1 MPAPMG
7 RTAEKVL
14 THNIKIQL
22 QARAPDPSA
31 MPGLVPFNG
40 ISGDNTHPFQRRTS
54 AAPPHFFAPCAMLPH
69 QLELLSPARDAQIG
83 IEAVNHGA
91 DAVYIGGPSFG
102 ARTSADNSVNEIAR
116 LAQHAHRFNS
126 RVFVTMNTILR
137 DDELEPARQLAWQM
151 YDAGVDALI
160 IQDMGLL
167 EIDLPPIQLHASTQT
182 DIRTPEKARFLQ
194 DVGLSQ
200 IVLARELTL
209 KQIAEIDA
217 ALGPKDA
224 PGRAVLEFFVHGA
237 LCVAYSGQCFISHAH
252 TGRSANR
259 GDCSQACRLP
269 YEVKDGQGRV
279 IAHDKHVLSMKDN
292 NQSNN
297 LREII
302 DAGVRS
308 FKIEGRYK
316 DMAYVK
322 NITAHYRVLLDEIL
336 NERPELARASSG
348 ECTFHFQPDPDQ
360 NFNREFTDYFVQGR
374 KEDIGA
380 FDTPKNPG
388 RPIAFVTAVGPN
400 FVELEAEDADTVIHN
415 GDGLCYLNLQ
425 KELVGLQINRA
436 EAMGKKGNASNAW
449 RVFPKDPM
457 DSFKDLRK
465 GVQVNRNR
473 DMDWVRGLEKKS
485 AERRIGAWIALS
497 ETHEGLSLTITDEDG
512 HSGSAAL
519 NGPLQDA
526 KDPDQAEARLRD
538 NLSRLGDTLFQAID
552 VSLNLGGPRF
562 VPASQLNALRR
573 EAVEALEAARTK
585 GWQRLPRAKPS
596 EPAATYPEDT
606 LTYLAN
612 VFNHKARD
620 FYAQHGVKVI
630 AAAYESQ
637 EEEGEVSLMITKHCV
652 RFSMSLC
659 PKQAK
664 GVTGVQGTVRA
675 EPLQLINGKEK
686 LTLRFDCK
694 PCEMHVVGK
703 IKRSVLN
710 AAPTSPVTFYR
721 TRPITTN

>member
-1 MPAPMG
+1 
-7 RTAEKVL
+7 
-14 THNIKIQL
+14 
-22 QARAPDPSA
+22 
-31 MPGLVPFNG
+31 
-40 ISGDNTHPFQRRTS
+40 
-54 AAPPHFFAPCAMLPH
+54 MLPH
-69 QLELLSPARDAQIG
+69 QLELLSPARDADIG
-83 IEAVNHGA
+83 VEAVNHGA

-102 ARTSADNSVNEIAR
+102 ARASADNSVQDIAR
-116 LAQHAHRFNS
+116 LARHAHRFNS
-126 RVFVTMNTILR
+126 RIFVTMNTILR
-137 DDELEPARQLAWQM
+137 DDELEPARKLAWQL

-194 DVGLSQ
+194 DAGLSQ

-209 KQIAEIDA
+209 QQIAAIDA
-217 ALGPKDA
+217 ALGQRDA

-237 LCVAYSGQCFISHAH
+237 LCVAYSGQCYISHAH

-269 YEVKDGQGRV
+269 YEVKDSQGRIV
-279 IAHDKHVLSMKDN
+279 AHDKHVLSMKDN
-292 NQSNN
+292 NQSDN
-297 LREII
+297 LRQII

-316 DMAYVK
+316 DVAYVK
-322 NITAHYRVLLDEIL
+322 NITAHYRLLLDEIL
-336 NERPELARASSG
+336 EERPELARASSG
-348 ECTFHFQPDPDQ
+348 ECTFHFRPDPNQ

-388 RPIAFVTAVGPN
+388 RPIGFVTATGPN
-400 FVELEAEDADTVIHN
+400 FVELQTEDPATEIHN

-436 EAMGKKGNASNAW
+436 EQLPVPRAGEGRGEGQGAKLW

-457 DSFKDLRK
+457 EGFKDLRK

-485 AERRIGAWIALS
+485 AERRIGAWLTLE
-497 ETHEGLSLTITDEDG
+497 ETPDGLRLTITDEDG
-512 HSGSAAL
+512 HHGAATL
-519 NGPLQDA
+519 PGPLQDA
-526 KDPDQAEARLRD
+526 KDPGQAEIRLRD
-538 NLSRLGDTLFQAID
+538 NLSRLGDTLLQPLD
-552 VSLNLGGPRF
+552 VTLRLKGPRF

-573 EAVEALEAARTK
+573 EAVDRLEEARAAA
-585 GWQRLPRAKPS
+585 WSRLPRSTPV
-596 EPAATYPEDT
+596 EPPAPYPEDT

-620 FYAQHGVKVI
+620 FYARHGVKVI
-630 AAAYESQ
+630 ASAYESH

-652 RFSMSLC
+652 RFSLSLC

-675 EPLQLINGKEK
+675 EPMQLINGKEK

-710 AAPTSPVTFYR
+710 TTPASPVTFYR
-721 TRPITTN
+721 QRPERPQVSGRRGPT

>member
-1 MPAPMG
+1 
-7 RTAEKVL
+7 
-14 THNIKIQL
+14 
-22 QARAPDPSA
+22 
-31 MPGLVPFNG
+31 
-40 ISGDNTHPFQRRTS
+40 
-54 AAPPHFFAPCAMLPH
+54 MLPH
-69 QLELLSPARDAQIG
+69 QLELLAPARDADIG

-102 ARTSADNSVNEIAR
+102 ARTSADNSVQDIAR
-116 LAQHAHRFNS
+116 LARHAHRYNS
-126 RVFVTMNTILR
+126 RIFVTMNTILR
-137 DDELEPARQLAWQM
+137 DDELEPARKLAWQL

-194 DVGLSQ
+194 DAGLSQ

-209 KQIAEIDA
+209 QQIAAIDA

-224 PGRAVLEFFVHGA
+224 PGRAILEFFVHGA
-237 LCVAYSGQCFISHAH
+237 LCVAYSGQCYISHAH

-269 YEVKDGQGRV
+269 YEVKDSQGRIV
-279 IAHDKHVLSMKDN
+279 AHDKHVLSMKDN
-292 NQSNN
+292 NQSDN

-336 NERPELARASSG
+336 EERPELARASSG
-348 ECTFHFQPDPDQ
+348 ECTFHFQPDPNQ

-388 RPIAFVTAVGPN
+388 RPIGFVTATGPN
-400 FVELEAEDADTVIHN
+400 FVELQTDEQDTVIHN
-415 GDGLCYLNLQ
+415 GDGLCYLDLQ

-436 EAMGKKGNASNAW
+436 EAVNKKGLW

-457 DSFKDLRK
+457 EGFKDLRK
-465 GVQVNRNR
+465 GVQINRNR

-485 AERRIGAWIALS
+485 AERRIGAWLALD
-497 ETHEGLSLTITDEDG
+497 ETADGLTLTITDEDG
-512 HSGSAAL
+512 HSGTATL
-519 NGPLQDA
+519 PGPLQDA
-526 KDPDQAEARLRD
+526 KDPSQAEDKLRE
-538 NLSRLGDTLFQAID
+538 NLSRLGDTLFQPLD
-552 VSLNLGGPRF
+552 VALNLNGPRF

-573 EAVEALEAARTK
+573 DAVEQLEAGRAAA
-585 GWQRLPRAKPS
+585 WHRLPRAKPV
-596 EPAATYPEDT
+596 EPPVNYPEDT

-620 FYAQHGVKVI
+620 FYAKHGVKVI
-630 AAAYESQ
+630 AAAYESH

-652 RFSMSLC
+652 RFSLSLC

-675 EPLQLINGKEK
+675 EPMQLINGKEK

-703 IKRSVLN
+703 IKRSVMN
-710 AAPTSPVTFYR
+710 AAQASPVTFYR
-721 TRPITTN
+721 TRPATPA